1 MSEVRF
7 ADIYEPVVF
16 SGTMQEAQAE
26 LNRFI
31 MSGIAVDDPGLA
43 AKLAVGGHIGEI
55 TNYDPITIDEP
66 NYSDDVV
73 GNVITNKKIAKKVQ
87 IYRAYSHNASW
98 GIMTMAKQLAL
109 QDPVQAIANRVGK
122 YFATANERRLIAS
135 CVGILADNVAS
146 NSSDML
152 ETVANDSALAITDAE
167 RISAIT
173 IIDAEQTM
181 GDRGDVLTAIAVPSI
196 IAARLKKQNLITF
209 IPNARGEVN
218 IPTYLGKI
226 LLVDDS
232 MPVVNG
238 ANRVT
243 YTCILFGQGVFS
255 WANGVEDFPVESYRA
270 PAVGNGGGET
280 VLHYRE
286 TKVLHPMGFSFDSG
300 SVAGQSPTLAE
311 LRLAAN
317 WSRKWTRKNIP
328 LAFLQ
333 VND

>member
-7 ADIYEPVVF
+7 SDIYEPTVF

-31 MSGIAVDDPGLA
+31 MSGIAVDDPALTQ
-43 AKLAVGGHIGEI
+43 KLSVGGHLGVI
-55 TNYDPITIDEP
+55 TNYDPLTIDEP
-66 NYSDDVV
+66 NYGNDVV
-73 GNVITNKKIAKKVQ
+73 GTTITNKKISQ
-87 IYRAYSHNASW
+87 QTQTYRAYSHNASW

-122 YFATANERRLIAS
+122 YFATANEKRLIAS

-152 ETVANDSALAITDAE
+152 ETVATNDAGAVTDAE
-167 RISAIT
+167 RISATT

-181 GDRGDVLTAIAVPSI
+181 GDQGDVLTAIAVPSI
-196 IAARLKKQNLITF
+196 VAARLKKQNLITF
-209 IPNARGEVN
+209 IPNSRGEVN

-232 MPVVNG
+232 MPTVTDT
-238 ANRVT
+238 NRIT

-255 WANGVEDFPVESYRA
+255 WANGVEDFPVETYRA
-270 PAVGNGGGET
+270 PAVGNGAGET

-286 TKVLHPMGFSFDSG
+286 TKLLHPMGFSFDSG
-300 SVAGQSPTLAE
+300 SVAGQSATLAE